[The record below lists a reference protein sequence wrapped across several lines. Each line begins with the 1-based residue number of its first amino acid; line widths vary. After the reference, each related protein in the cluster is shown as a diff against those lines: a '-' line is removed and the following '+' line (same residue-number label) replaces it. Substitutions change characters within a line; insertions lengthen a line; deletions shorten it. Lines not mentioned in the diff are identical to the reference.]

1 MTKSHYLSVP
11 WLLLL
16 DHQPHLYSPQEAA
29 AAQGKISSEQRTCY
43 VQIVISE
50 GSQRSLVRREKLQQC
65 STRMVL
71 KAVLKRKGIFFILT
85 FFFFFG
91 GSKKKMY
98 VESNCALRVT
108 LQFQYLGLWSDVP
121 YHNKISEKQ

>member
-16 DHQPHLYSPQEAA
+16 DHQPHLYSPREAA

-50 GSQRSLVRREKLQQC
+50 GSATQPGE
-65 STRMVL
+65 
-71 KAVLKRKGIFFILT
+71 KRKAAAVRNANGFKSST
-85 FFFFFG
+85 
-91 GSKKKMY
+91 
-98 VESNCALRVT
+98 
-108 LQFQYLGLWSDVP
+108 
-121 YHNKISEKQ
+121 